1 MWIWEVWEVTK
12 VKDYEKL
19 FKNKIKSLVKM
30 KYKIK
35 RIRMEIVFLGEM
47 FFFEFMNN

>member
-1 MWIWEVWEVTK
+1 MWEVTK

-35 RIRMEIVFLGEM
+35 RIRMETVSLGEM
-47 FFFEFMNN
+47 LLSESMNN